1 MAAHHRRRDERC
13 CAGVNILWWI
23 VSFGILI
30 GLFWLAKRAE
40 PDLRSSADGE
50 HFDIKFKDIP
60 FGPEEKQTAADTV
73 RQMKWH
79 RGRGELV
86 DDRVLVIAG
95 PFAKVSP
102 YGAPLPVIARSPN
115 PPRKTTV
122 YVAGEGSTYVA
133 VAVGRNSPADER
145 LAALIQ

>member
-1 MAAHHRRRDERC
+1 MAAHHRPPDERC
-13 CAGVNILWWI
+13 CARVNIVWWI
-23 VSFGILI
+23 ISFAILI

-40 PDLRSSADGE
+40 PDLRSSPDGE
-50 HFDIKFKDIP
+50 FFDVKYKDIP
-60 FGPEEKQTAADTV
+60 FGPEDKQSTADTL

-79 RGRGELV
+79 RGRGELI

-102 YGAPLPVIARSPN
+102 YLAPLPIIARSPN
-115 PPRKTTV
+115 PPRKTSV

-133 VAVGRNSPADER
+133 VAVLRNSPADER
-145 LAALIQ
+145 LGALVE

>member
-1 MAAHHRRRDERC
+1 MLDA
-13 CAGVNILWWI
+13 VNLFWWI
-23 VSFGILI
+23 VSFAILG

-50 HFDIKFKDIP
+50 HFDCKYKELP
-60 FGPEEKQTAADTV
+60 FGPDQSASDTL

-79 RGRGELV
+79 RGRGEVV
-86 DDRVLVIAG
+86 DDRVLVVAG

-102 YGAPLPVIARSPN
+102 FLAPLPIIAKSPN

-122 YVAGEGSTYVA
+122 YVAGAGSTYVA
-133 VAVGRNSPADER
+133 VAVARDSPADER
-145 LAALIQ
+145 LADLIK